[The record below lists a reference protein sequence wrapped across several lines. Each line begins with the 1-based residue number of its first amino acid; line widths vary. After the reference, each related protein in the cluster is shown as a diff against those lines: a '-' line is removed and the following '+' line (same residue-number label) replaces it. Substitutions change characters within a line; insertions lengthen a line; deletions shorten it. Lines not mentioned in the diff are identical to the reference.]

1 MSNDKL
7 VVKEVPPSEIPNA
20 GPNPVKLDYES
31 IVKEQIQYWSNVDTK
46 YRQQFAKGA
55 YMGKNTSAAD
65 YEQVVGLFIS
75 CLFQSIRDDINEKYD
90 DTQVEARQNE
100 LIKVSAIEDVF
111 KSGLTC
117 LKSLDKKLDL
127 NSVLT
132 ILLGS
137 LNETTKKSVKEYED
151 RYSTKH

>member
-7 VVKEVPPSEIPNA
+7 VVKEVPPSQIPNV
-20 GPNPVKLDYES
+20 GPNPVKLDYNA
-31 IVKEQIQYWSNVDTK
+31 IVKEQVEYWSNVDTK
-46 YRQQFAKGA
+46 YRQQYAKGA
-55 YMGKNTSAAD
+55 YMGNNTSAAD

-75 CLFQSIRDDINEKYD
+75 CLFQTIRDHINEEYD
-90 DTQVEARQNE
+90 ETQVEERQNE
-100 LIKVSAIEDVF
+100 LIKVSAIEEVF
-111 KSGLTC
+111 KSGLAC
-117 LKSLDKKLDL
+117 MKSLNKKLDL

-151 RYSTKH
+151 RYSAKH